1 MHHIVKSCRWG
12 ASPVTQFERMFLH
25 FPPKSLRQ
33 AMFRLW
39 NYSCHDSSYC
49 KIMRMRGSSSTSA
62 QTDVSFMFR
71 LNHYLRLHFA
81 LNPSITLMVKVGNV
95 HEVASFAFCNTSH
108 NEKTLNDC
116 SVWNLVNLM
125 KSHDFEWF
133 TLKSQWKM
141 FYSGKNRYI
150 AHFHN

>member
-25 FPPKSLRQ
+25 FPPKSLHQ
-33 AMFRLW
+33 AMFCLW
-39 NYSCHDSSYC
+39 NYSCHDTSYC
-49 KIMRMRGSSSTSA
+49 KIMRLRGSSSTSA

-95 HEVASFAFCNTSH
+95 PEVASFAFCNTSH
-108 NEKTLNDC
+108 NEKNVKWLLCVKFGESHEITWFWVIYLKIPVKN
-116 SVWNLVNLM
+116 VLV
-125 KSHDFEWF
+125 
-133 TLKSQWKM
+133 
-141 FYSGKNRYI
+141 GKI
-150 AHFHN
+150 GT